1 MKTKFKFLYF
11 VAFILL
17 GVTACK
23 KENIVEETTIPFE
36 LKPRDSKSIN
46 EVRILFAQTLSK
58 AMQDENLR
66 RFIHEKMQQVY
77 HSDYEMIYLAE
88 KNTIVYD
95 DKKFS
100 EILKSYADPE
110 ILKNHGEDFFNTL
123 TDISPLLAI
132 NMPDLDAFNA
142 TTWNVNYVPDVAAV
156 MEGTPSS
163 FRLFSSRGDSGVNF
177 RNEGAELENPTLSV
191 WDAETYYLLSAD
203 GMTYDGPHIGNYMP
217 RIVGAPE
224 GPGGPGDPNGGECDY
239 LLEQALNAM
248 TAYEVTGQYFYL
260 VEHNTL
266 LEMYIDCLG
275 LGGGGGGDPDPCTEP
290 CERDC
295 ETLDE
300 TLVEFKING
309 WQVFTNIRNQLFENK
324 YVFHGDVLAATRNSF
339 GAVVPHAGK
348 YVSPT
353 LKKGDLLDCSPSP
366 CQGKWKTAN
375 YRIWTDWKQ
384 DEFGSP
390 YFVDWAEVDNGSTTF
405 NLSFPFTAK
414 FKLSD
419 TVEIS
424 AGVTVGFSRTGDKI
438 VALGNAP
445 VFYCDPILMANNTG
459 SVTFKSN

>member
-11 VAFILL
+11 IAFILL
-17 GVTACK
+17 GLSACK
-23 KENIVEETTIPFE
+23 KESITEENAAPFE
-36 LKPRDSKSIN
+36 LKAKDPKSIN

-58 AMQDENLR
+58 ALQDEKLR
-66 RFIHEKMQQVY
+66 QFIHEKMQKVY

-95 DKKFS
+95 NKKFS
-100 EILKSYADPE
+100 EILKSFADPE

-142 TTWNVNYVPDVAAV
+142 TTWNVNYIPDVAAV

-163 FRLFSSRGDSGVNF
+163 FRLFSGNDDSGVNF
-177 RNEGAELENPTLSV
+177 RNEDTELEDPTLSV
-191 WDAETYYLLSAD
+191 WDAESYYLIQAD
-203 GMTYDGPHIGNYMP
+203 GMTYEGPHVREYMP
-217 RIVGAPE
+217 RIVAGPD
-224 GPGGPGDPNGGECDY
+224 GPGGPGDPPPGDDCGM
-239 LLEQALNAM
+239 LLQMALSALD
-248 TAYEVTGQYFYL
+248 TYEVTGQTFYL
-260 VEHNTL
+260 IQHNVL

-275 LGGGGGGDPDPCTEP
+275 LGGGNGDPDPCTEP

-295 ETLDE
+295 EVIDE
-300 TLVEFKING
+300 TLKEFKING

-324 YVFHGDVLAATRNSF
+324 YVFHGDVLAATRNSL
-339 GAVVPHAGK
+339 GTITPHSGK
-348 YVSPT
+348 YVSPAF
-353 LKKGDLLDCSPSP
+353 KKGDLLDCNPSP

-390 YFVDWAEVDNGSTTF
+390 YFVDWAEVDNGTTTF

-424 AGVTVGFSRTGDKI
+424 AGVTVGFSRTGAAI
-438 VALGNAP
+438 VGLGSAP
-445 VFYCDPILMANNTG
+445 VFYCDPIMMANNTG
-459 SVTFKSN
+459 SVTYKSN